1 MNDRERTK
9 RHMTEIVDQA
19 ILMCDMLGEEK
30 AILYCENMGVSRSV
44 FERVFSDPSKRRP
57 FLKSITEIMDDINK
71 E

>member
-1 MNDRERTK
+1 MNKQERTE

-19 ILMCDMLGEEK
+19 ILMYDMLGEAK
-30 AILYCENMGVSRSV
+30 ALQYCENMGVPREV

-57 FLKSITEIMDDINK
+57 FLKSIIEIMDDINK

>member
-1 MNDRERTK
+1 MNDQERSK

-30 AILYCENMGVSRSV
+30 AILYCENMGVSRAV